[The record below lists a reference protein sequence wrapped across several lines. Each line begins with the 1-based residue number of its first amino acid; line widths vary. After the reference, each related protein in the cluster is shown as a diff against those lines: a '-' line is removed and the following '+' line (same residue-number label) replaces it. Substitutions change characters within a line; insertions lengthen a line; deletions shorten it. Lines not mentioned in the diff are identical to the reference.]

1 MQRNR
6 SIIRL
11 ASFLLGVSLLAVPA
25 ARAADEEMIE
35 NPTYAAWAKHKAG
48 TSVTATGDNTV
59 AGQNMSSETT
69 TTLVEI
75 TAEKAVVE
83 MSVAMKIPGVN
94 VPPQTVKQDVPA
106 KIKKPADAPADKTA
120 EGAKVETKELG
131 MEKVEISGKSYDC
144 KVTETHTEANGMKLT
159 TKMWATPE
167 IPGGMAKMETKGEG
181 DQPMNVKMTVTK
193 IETK

>member
-1 MQRNR
+1 LFVL
-6 SIIRL
+6 S
-11 ASFLLGVSLLAVPA
+11 LGLSLFAAPL
-25 ARAADEEMIE
+25 ARAEDEMIE

-48 TSVTATGDNTV
+48 TSVTATGENTV

-69 TTLVEI
+69 TTLLEI
-75 TAEKAVVE
+75 TPEKAVVE
-83 MSVAMKIPGVN
+83 VAMAMKIPGFN
-94 VPPQTVKQDVPA
+94 APPQTVKQEVPA
-106 KIKKPADAPADKTA
+106 KIKKAADAPAGKAPED
-120 EGAKVETKELG
+120 AKVETKDLG
-131 MEKVEISGKSYDC
+131 TEKVEISGKTYEC
-144 KVTETHTEANGMKLT
+144 KVTESHTEANGMKMT